1 MKVKKR
7 AAAVAAIAHLGSLYA
22 VAELVHAIRGEEW
35 HRLEDHLDRVDERAD
50 NALSACTAAGDG
62 TFAAWLNDTAIRGT
76 DVVGAVT
83 ARLAREPVR

>member
-7 AAAVAAIAHLGSLYA
+7 AAAVAAMVHLGSLYA
-22 VAELVHAIRGEEW
+22 VAELVHAIRGKEW
-35 HRLEDHLDRVDERAD
+35 HRLENHLDGLDERAD
-50 NALSACTAAGDG
+50 NALSACKAAGDG
-62 TFAAWLNDTAIRGT
+62 TFAVWLGDTATRVA